1 MTAPAAA
8 AAGAKSAA
16 AAPRAG
22 GSPLTGTGAL
32 VRLAVRRSR
41 ILLVAWMA
49 AFVVTA
55 ATSSTATVDL
65 YPTLTSRQE
74 AAASLNQSAAIVAFY
89 GRIPE
94 AGSIGAIAIF
104 KLTGLGAVVVA
115 LLAIVVVVRH
125 TRGDEE
131 AGRAELVGA
140 TVVGRAAPLAAALLV
155 VAGTS
160 VVLGLLTGVAMAG
173 TGLPVA
179 GSFAFGLS
187 WAVVGLAFGAV
198 AAVAAQLTPSARTA
212 TALSGAVLAASY
224 VLRGIGDAAGDGG
237 LSVLRWVSPIGWAQQ
252 IGPYAGDRWWVA
264 MVPLVFTAVAVAVA
278 FRLATRRDLGTGVL
292 PVRAG
297 PRHASRW
304 LRSNLALAWRL
315 QRVSLLGWAIGF
327 AVVGG
332 LLGTLA
338 TDAASFI
345 TSPEAKQFFVLLGG
359 DKELA
364 DAMLAVELAFAGI
377 AASAYGIQV
386 ITHLH
391 AEEAALRAEP
401 LLAGPLGRL
410 RWIGGHLAVALGGTT
425 ALMLV
430 TGVAAGLALGVR
442 TGDLG
447 RAPTI
452 VGAALVQL
460 PAAWVLVGITVAAFG
475 LAPRFTQLGWVALAA
490 FVLIGELGPL
500 LHVRQWV
507 LDLSPFAHTP
517 RLPGGD
523 LAVGS
528 VVGLLAVAT
537 ALVAVGLAAL
547 RRRDVL

>member
-1 MTAPAAA
+1 MSAVLAASPADAA
-8 AAGAKSAA
+8 VPS
-16 AAPRAG
+16 G
-22 GSPLTGTGAL
+22 GNPLTGTAGL
-32 VRLAVRRSR
+32 VRLALRRSR
-41 ILLVAWMA
+41 ILLVAWIA

-89 GRIPE
+89 GRIPD

-140 TVVGRAAPLAAALLV
+140 TVVGRAAPLTAAMLV

-160 VVLGLLTGVAMAG
+160 VVLGLLTAVAMAG

-212 TALSGAVLAASY
+212 TALSGAVLAVSY
-224 VLRGIGDAAGDGG
+224 VLRGIGDAAGDGA
-237 LSVLRWVSPIGWAQQ
+237 LSVLRWASPIGWAQQ
-252 IGPYAGDRWWVA
+252 IAPYAGDHWWVA
-264 MVPLVFTAVAVAVA
+264 AVPLVVTAVAVVVA
-278 FRLATRRDLGTGVL
+278 ERLASHRDLGTGVL
-292 PVRAG
+292 PVRPG
-297 PRHASRW
+297 PAHAAPW
-304 LRSNLALAWRL
+304 LRSDLALAWRL
-315 QRVSLLGWAIGF
+315 QRVSLLGWAIAF

-338 TDAASFI
+338 SDAASFI

-359 DKELA
+359 DKQLA

-391 AEEAALRAEP
+391 AEEVALRAEP
-401 LLAGPLGRL
+401 LLATPLGRL
-410 RWIGGHLAVALGGTT
+410 RWVGGHLVVALGGTA

-430 TGVAAGLALGVR
+430 TGVAAGLAAGAR

-447 RAPTI
+447 RAPAI
-452 VGAALVQL
+452 IGAALVQL

-475 LAPRFTQLGWVALAA
+475 LAPRWTQLGWVALAA

-500 LHVRQWV
+500 LHASPWV

-517 RLPGGD
+517 RLPGAD

-528 VVGLLAVAT
+528 VAGLLAVAA
-537 ALVAVGLAAL
+537 ALLVVGLAGV